1 MELDGQGSQKKDLT
15 SQLRAK
21 SERLLTCCFTTTCRD
36 TTLIENIRL
45 PSVFLSFFF
54 ASSVFLFYE
63 QRVFQL
69 LKVIETHLRGD
80 MFIDNAYYD
89 SLVTHFLKPLSTVSA
104 MSFHFTTCT
113 SSSIFNRLYWLP
125 SIRWANKI
133 QLNLQCCKMHNSR
146 YIRYLLQI
154 PVLFFPCLPVFLDT
168 CILWASRR
176 GFPFIWGRTFV
187 FEGLRNHVEMF
198 ITIIFP
204 KVDK

>member
-1 MELDGQGSQKKDLT
+1 MAKDHRKKTWRANYEQSQSVSWLVALLQLAEIQPWLKT
-15 SQLRAK
+15 SGYRV
-21 SERLLTCCFTTTCRD
+21 CF
-36 TTLIENIRL
+36 
-45 PSVFLSFFF
+45 FLFFF